1 LKGEAGMKRNV
12 FQTSVIFLLI
22 VGLAAFAFAGGHAH
36 KKAKKVGIL
45 LVAFGSTIPEAQ
57 VSFDNID
64 RSVKA
69 AYPNIPV
76 RWAYT
81 SSIIRKKLA
90 KMGKHLDSPEVALA
104 KMLEEGFTHVAVQS
118 LHTIGGEEFHDL
130 RRSAHAYHYPGGF
143 QRILVGYPLL
153 ATQEDMEKAVGAIL
167 ENIPESRKEDEAVVL
182 MGHGT
187 HHPSNAFYAAL
198 MFQVQRKD
206 SRVFIG
212 CVEGYPEID
221 EIKAMLKE
229 KNIKKA
235 YLMPLMSVA
244 GDHARNDMA
253 GPEEDSWKSILSADG
268 VECVPILK
276 GTAEYANFVQIW
288 VDHLGS
294 VLSHF

>member
-1 LKGEAGMKRNV
+1 MKRKALL
-12 FQTSVIFLLI
+12 TSTILLLI
-22 VGLAAFAFAGGHAH
+22 IFFTMFALAAGHAH
-36 KKAKKVGIL
+36 KKDKKVGIL
-45 LVAFGSTIPEAQ
+45 LVAFGSSIPEAQ
-57 VSFDNID
+57 VSFENIE
-64 RSVKA
+64 RKVKSV
-69 AYPNIPV
+69 YPNIPF

-130 RRSAHAYHYPGGF
+130 RRSVQAFHYAGGF

-153 ATQEDMEKAVGAIL
+153 ATQKDMEKAVDAIL
-167 ENIPESRKEDEAVVL
+167 DNIPKARKEDEAVVL

-206 SRVFIG
+206 ANVFIG

-221 EIKAMLKE
+221 EIKEMLNE

-253 GPEEDSWKSILSADG
+253 GPEKDSWKSILTQVG
-268 VECVPILK
+268 IECMPILK